1 MRRSG
6 IVHEVGDIYATRDAY
21 AIARRAGREWRP
33 RNECGATVRK
43 TGVAQPAKLRRQH
56 KKEKAPPDV
65 LRQAGRESSG
75 DLLSRARGPGTIGD
89 LRLNFRVRDG
99 NGCDP
104 HSITAETMS
113 LAWNLDSLSNRRVLK
128 LREFGLPTRDSRTKS
143 LKERKSVSRAIST
156 ARLNVSPRLHL
167 RPIDVVVSDGPSG
180 GCPRE
185 T

>member
-1 MRRSG
+1 MLAQLFERVQPWRRK
-6 IVHEVGDIYATRDAY
+6 
-21 AIARRAGREWRP
+21 RAPAGTQRER
-33 RNECGATVRK
+33 VY
-43 TGVAQPAKLRRQH
+43 
-56 KKEKAPPDV
+56 KKSPLDGLPS
-65 LRQAGRESSG
+65 RGRESSG
-75 DLLSRARGPGTIGD
+75 ALLSRARGPGTIGD

-104 HSITAETMS
+104 HSITAETNS
-113 LAWNLDSLSNRRVLK
+113 LTWNLNSFAIARMPKPGGS
-128 LREFGLPTRDSRTKS
+128 GLPTRDSRTKS

>member
-1 MRRSG
+1 MTVRQ
-6 IVHEVGDIYATRDAY
+6 RDSWK
-21 AIARRAGREWRP
+21 RRAAQKKKGPLERFAQ
-33 RNECGATVRK
+33 GA
-43 TGVAQPAKLRRQH
+43 
-56 KKEKAPPDV
+56 
-65 LRQAGRESSG
+65 RESSG

-104 HSITAETMS
+104 HSITAETIS
-113 LAWNLDSLSNRRVLK
+113 LTWNLNSLQSPVVLK
-128 LREFGLPTRDSRTKS
+128 PGGSGLPTRDSRTKS